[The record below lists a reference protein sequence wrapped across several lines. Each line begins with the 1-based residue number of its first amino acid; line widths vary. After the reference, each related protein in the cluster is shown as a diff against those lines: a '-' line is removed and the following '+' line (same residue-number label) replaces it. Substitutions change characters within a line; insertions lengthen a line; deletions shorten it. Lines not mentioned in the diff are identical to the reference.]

1 MITKNEEVNTMD
13 YDNYEILTP
22 EDVMDYLYI
31 GRNAV
36 YSLLGSGKIK
46 AFRVGRNWKIPKKAL
61 DEYIASECGMK

>member
-1 MITKNEEVNTMD
+1 MTVD
-13 YDNYEILTP
+13 YEILTP

-36 YSLLGSGKIK
+36 YKLLKSGELK

-61 DEYIASECGMK
+61 DEYIDSNIR

>member
-1 MITKNEEVNTMD
+1 MTD
-13 YDNYEILTP
+13 DYEILTP

-36 YSLLGSGKIK
+36 YKLLKSGELK

-61 DEYIASECGMK
+61 DEYIDSNIR

>member
-1 MITKNEEVNTMD
+1 MTD
-13 YDNYEILTP
+13 DYEILTP

-36 YSLLGSGKIK
+36 YKLLNSGELK

-61 DEYIASECGMK
+61 DEYIDSNIR